1 MGIDPPPCS
10 GAPSESSAP
19 FGQLA
24 AIVYAQAD
32 FDEVYRAICHSAPQ
46 LVDGCD
52 HASLLVHQNDRF
64 VTVAVSDEVAR
75 RVDDLERASREG
87 PCMDAI
93 VDETPQLEPE
103 LTSASPW
110 PQLARHVL
118 RDTPVRGVAGFRMI
132 IEQNKVGALNLF
144 SDRPHA
150 LTMASA
156 NQGIVLAS
164 FASVALAAVG
174 RQEKADTLAGGLKSN
189 REIGKAIGLMM
200 AFHKVS
206 DADAFEILRQTS
218 QDMNL
223 KLSDIARRVV
233 EHHNIRPDQP
243 RGGW

>member
-1 MGIDPPPCS
+1 MGIDLPPNS
-10 GAPSESSAP
+10 GAPSGSSAL

-24 AIVYAQAD
+24 AIVYDQAD

-52 HASLLVHQNDRF
+52 HASLLVHQNNQF
-64 VTVAVSDEVAR
+64 LTVAFSDDVAR
-75 RVDDLERASREG
+75 RVDDIERATGEG
-87 PCMDAI
+87 PCLDAM
-93 VDETPQLEPE
+93 VDEAAQLEPD
-103 LTSASPW
+103 LTTPSQW

-118 RDTPVRGVAGFRMI
+118 RDTPVRGAAGFRII

-144 SDRPHA
+144 SDRSRA

-164 FASVALAAVG
+164 FASVALTAVG

-206 DADAFEILRQTS
+206 DADAFEILRKTS
-218 QDMNL
+218 RDMNL
-223 KLSDIARRVV
+223 KLSDLARQVV
-233 EHHNIRPDQP
+233 DHHNSRRD
-243 RGGW
+243 